1 MCFGDCKCS
10 LQSHIIIKAI
20 KSIQRILAG
29 YSVCTV
35 IISHDKI
42 GKSL

>member
-1 MCFGDCKCS
+1 MCFGDCNSS
-10 LQSHIIIKAI
+10 LQLHIIIKTI

-35 IISHDKI
+35 IIFHDKI

>member
-10 LQSHIIIKAI
+10 LQSHIIIKI
-20 KSIQRILAG
+20 IESIQRILAR

-35 IISHDKI
+35 IIPHDKI
-42 GKSL
+42 DKSL